1 MKSYRWLLFDADGT
15 LFDYDRA
22 ETAALENTFRL
33 FGLDILPEHHAV
45 YRRVN
50 ARLWREFE
58 EGRVSALQLR
68 VQRFADLAA
77 ECGLAV
83 DPEQMSPAYL
93 TQLSRV
99 SVLLPGAEAVVR
111 RLAARYQL
119 ALITNG
125 LKEVQRP
132 RLEGSVIAE
141 YFQAVAISDEMG
153 VAKPD
158 PRYFDML
165 FGWIGQ
171 PDRSEV
177 LVIGD
182 NLGADILGGLN
193 SGLDTCWY
201 NPAHRPANPAVPAT
215 YEVAR
220 LEELLVLLGLETAA

>member
-1 MKSYRWLLFDADGT
+1 MKPYRWLLFDADGT

-22 ETAALENTFRL
+22 ETTALDNTFRL
-33 FGLDILPEHHAV
+33 FGLEILPEHHAV

-58 EGRVSALQLR
+58 EGKVSALQLR
-68 VQRFADLAA
+68 VQRFAELLA
-77 ECGLAV
+77 ECSLAV

-93 TQLSRV
+93 IQLSRV
-99 SVLLPGAEAVVR
+99 SVLLPGAEEVVR
-111 RLAARYQL
+111 QLAASYQL

-141 YFQAVAISDEMG
+141 YFQVVAISDEMG

-171 PDRSEV
+171 PPRAEV

-182 NLGADILGGLN
+182 NPGADILGGLN
-193 SGLDTCWY
+193 YGLDTCWY
-201 NPAHRPANPAVPAT
+201 NPARRRPNPAIPAR
-215 YEVAR
+215 YEISR
-220 LEELLVLLGLETAA
+220 LEELLDLLAAAPAA